1 MKKDLILFA
10 GQSNMQGQTG
20 VLPSPNEP
28 VENAE
33 EYLFLKDELTA
44 LKHPVGENVAFGGG
58 AGKGELCDALLAAWQ
73 GCGSL
78 APYFCDSYCRS
89 SGRRA
94 VAVHAA
100 KGSTTLSYW
109 QKGGEPYRLLTEK
122 FLCAAQ
128 KIGEE
133 NAGRRFAVFLQG
145 ESDALES
152 RTKEEYAR
160 LLRAFGESLKADLGL
175 EKFFV
180 IRVGRFAQDERD
192 FPVLAAQEEVC
203 AGGGYFC
210 MLTRKTGE
218 LTQNPRYMSY
228 EPWHYNNEAFSLL
241 GKICGEN
248 AAQIFEG
255 KEIALENE
263 PYAGFAAWLKAQK

>member
-20 VLPSPNEP
+20 ILPSPNEP

-58 AGKGELCDALLAAWQ
+58 AGKGELC
-73 GCGSL
+73 
-78 APYFCDSYCRS
+78 
-89 SGRRA
+89 
-94 VAVHAA
+94 
-100 KGSTTLSYW
+100 
-109 QKGGEPYRLLTEK
+109 
-122 FLCAAQ
+122 
-128 KIGEE
+128 
-133 NAGRRFAVFLQG
+133 
-145 ESDALES
+145 DALES

-203 AGGGYFC
+203 TGGGYFC

-218 LTQNPRYMSY
+218 LTQNPQYMSY

-263 PYAGFAAWLKAQK
+263 PYAEFAAWLKAQK